1 MAELIFYKDLSL
13 DFTPH
18 PISGDIRPV
27 TNETAIRR
35 SLSNL
40 IRTRKGDRPFRPDY
54 GSTIHKYLF
63 DHGIFAENELNKSLY
78 DTIQKFE
85 QRIVVTKIES
95 KFEGGGIDVT
105 VDYIIKNI
113 NVVGTFQTTIT
124 RVT

>member
-1 MAELIFYKDLSL
+1 MAELISYKDLSL

-18 PISGDIRPV
+18 PISGDIRPI

-35 SLSNL
+35 ALSNL

-78 DTIQKFE
+78 ETIQKFE
-85 QRIVVTKIES
+85 QRIIVTKIES
-95 KFEGGGIDVT
+95 KYEAGGISIDIE
-105 VDYIIKNI
+105 YIIRNI
-113 NVVGTFQTTIT
+113 NVIGTFQTTIT
-124 RVT
+124 RVA

>member
-1 MAELIFYKDLSL
+1 M
-13 DFTPH
+13 
-18 PISGDIRPV
+18 
-27 TNETAIRR
+27 
-35 SLSNL
+35 SNL

-54 GSTIHKYLF
+54 GSTVHKYLF

-78 DTIQKFE
+78 ETIQKFE

-95 KFEGGGIDVT
+95 KFEGGDIDVT

>member
-54 GSTIHKYLF
+54 GSTVHKYLF

-95 KFEGGGIDVT
+95 KFQSGGIDVT

>member
-54 GSTIHKYLF
+54 GSTVHKYLF

-78 DTIQKFE
+78 ETIQKFE

-95 KFEGGGIDVT
+95 KFEGGDIDVT

>member
-18 PISGDIRPV
+18 PISGDIRPI

-35 SLSNL
+35 ALSNL

-78 DTIQKFE
+78 ETIQKFE
-85 QRIVVTKIES
+85 QRIIVTKIES
-95 KFEGGGIDVT
+95 KYEAGGISIDIE
-105 VDYIIKNI
+105 YIIRNI
-113 NVVGTFQTTIT
+113 NVIGTFQTTIT
-124 RVT
+124 RVA